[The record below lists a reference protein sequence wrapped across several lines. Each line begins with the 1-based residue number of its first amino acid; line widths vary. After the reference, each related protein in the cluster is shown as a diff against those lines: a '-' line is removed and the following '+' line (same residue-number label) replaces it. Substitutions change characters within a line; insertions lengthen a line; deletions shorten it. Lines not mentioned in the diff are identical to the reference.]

1 MEIERHSE
9 AMKPDLQ
16 PAGPAPAAVPAS
28 GPRRAPTPAR
38 SRMRT
43 GALALG
49 LLIAATIGIG
59 AVATGLI
66 HVPGFN
72 TETAMPVP
80 STSQGEI
87 TDAADAN
94 SRTVGAGLISLTSDY
109 VKSHKLA
116 TKQTGGYLITYIMPR
131 SPAEDAKLQVNDI
144 VVALD
149 GVPIGENYAAW
160 GAKTRMIPFGGY
172 MRLTIERNGALQ
184 EVPVEIGR
192 CSLPSEQRQP
202 NTLCP
207 SQFIVK

>member
-1 MEIERHSE
+1 MEIERQSE

-16 PAGPAPAAVPAS
+16 PAGPVPAS
-28 GPRRAPTPAR
+28 GPRRAPAPAR
-38 SRMRT
+38 SRIRT

-49 LLIAATIGIG
+49 LLIAATVGIG
-59 AVATGLI
+59 AVTTGLV

-72 TETAMPVP
+72 TETSMPAP
-80 STSQGEI
+80 SVSQGEI
-87 TDAADAN
+87 TDVTDNN
-94 SRTVGAGLISLTSDY
+94 SKTMGAGLVSLTPDY

-160 GAKTRMIPFGGY
+160 NAKARMTPFGGY
-172 MRLTIERNGALQ
+172 MRVTIERNGALQ
-184 EVPVEIGR
+184 EVPVEVGR